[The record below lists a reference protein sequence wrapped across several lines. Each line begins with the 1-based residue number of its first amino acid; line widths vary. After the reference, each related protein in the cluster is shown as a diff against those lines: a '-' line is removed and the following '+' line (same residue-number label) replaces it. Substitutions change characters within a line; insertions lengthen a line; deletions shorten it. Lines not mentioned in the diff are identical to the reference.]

1 MAIDAY
7 TGIPGAGKSHGVVE
21 NVIIPALKEGRLV
34 VHNMPLNE
42 AEILRLAGAG
52 ALRKLP
58 DNVTIDDIIKDFPAG
73 AVLVLDEAWKFL
85 PAGLKANNI
94 PEPVRGFFAMHRHM
108 VGEDGKSTDIALS
121 CQDLSQLAAFLR
133 DLVEQTFR
141 YKKQTVIGRRDR
153 YRCDV
158 YQGPVTGPH
167 PPISKRINE
176 LHGKYRPEIYACYR
190 SHTLSTT
197 GQAGQEQKIDK
208 RGSLL
213 SGFRFKVT
221 LASLVLL
228 IPLFFAARHTFYAI
242 SPRHAERSEA
252 GRGEMASGGK
262 PLPPSVPAVPV
273 DSSAWRLAG
282 FIHTRHGGFYL
293 VEGEHGARRVS
304 VSACSVDLA
313 GNTSCLVDGSHV
325 TEWTGPEPGVVQQFM
340 RDAVRPE
347 PPA

>member
-21 NVIIPALKEGRLV
+21 NVIIPALKKGRLV

-42 AEILRLAGAG
+42 PEIMRIAGAG
-52 ALRKLP
+52 ALQKLP
-58 DNVTIDDIIKDFPAG
+58 EKVSREEIVETFPKG
-73 AVLVLDEAWKFL
+73 AVLVLDEAWRFW

-94 PEPVRGFFAMHRHM
+94 PEAEREFFAMHRHM
-108 VGEDGKSTDIALS
+108 VGEDGESTDIALS
-121 CQDLSQLAAFLR
+121 CQDLSQVAAFLR

-167 PPISKRINE
+167 PPISKRIAE
-176 LHGKYRPEIYACYR
+176 RHGKYRPEIYACYR
-190 SHTLSTT
+190 SHTLST
-197 GQAGQEQKIDK
+197 AGKVGNEEKIDK
-208 RGSLL
+208 RGSML

-252 GRGEMASGGK
+252 SRGEIATGAK
-262 PLPPSVPAVPV
+262 PVPPSAPAVPV
-273 DSSAWRLAG
+273 DSTAWRLAG
-282 FIHTRHGGFYL
+282 LIRTRRGLFYL
-293 VEGEHGARRVS
+293 VEGEHGARKVS

-313 GNTSCLVDGSHV
+313 GNTGCTVDGSRV
-325 TEWTGPEPGVVQQFM
+325 TEWTGPAPGPVQQFM

-347 PPA
+347 PAA

>member
-42 AEILRLAGAG
+42 PEVLQLAGG
-52 ALRKLP
+52 GGLRKLP
-58 DNVTIDDIIKDFPAG
+58 DNATIEDIIRDFPAG
-73 AVLVLDEAWKFL
+73 AVLALDEAWKFL

-94 PEPVRGFFAMHRHM
+94 PEPVRAFFAMHRHM
-108 VGEDGKSTDIALS
+108 VGEDGRSTDIALS
-121 CQDLSQLAAFLR
+121 CQDLSQVAAFLR

-197 GQAGQEQKIDK
+197 GQAGQEQKVDK
-208 RGSLL
+208 RGSILT
-213 SGFRFKVT
+213 GFRFKVT
-221 LASLVLL
+221 LASLALV

-252 GRGEMASGGK
+252 SRGEIGAGAK
-262 PLPPSVPAVPV
+262 PAPPAAPAVPV
-273 DSSAWRLAG
+273 DSTAWRLAG
-282 FIHTRHGGFYL
+282 VIRTRSGVFYL
-293 VEGEHGARRVS
+293 VEGEHGARKVS
-304 VSACSVDLA
+304 VSSCSIDLP
-313 GNTSCLVDGSHV
+313 GNTVCLVDGSRV
-325 TEWTGPEPGVVQQFM
+325 TEWTGPEPGAVQQFM
-340 RDAVRPE
+340 HDVVK
-347 PPA
+347 PAPAT